1 MKMFNIT
8 EKFQCHESLHNNHF
22 CVRMVF
28 YKSLFHL
35 ININLLSEVK
45 YSQVK
50 ASLMEEQ
57 QIGLELVFEPETIS
71 CKMLINVY
79 LYY

>member
-1 MKMFNIT
+1 
-8 EKFQCHESLHNNHF
+8 
-22 CVRMVF
+22 
-28 YKSLFHL
+28 
-35 ININLLSEVK
+35 
-45 YSQVK
+45 
-50 ASLMEEQ
+50 MEEQ